1 MTNERQND
9 TRPAHG
15 WKSNIIEKAIQLGC
29 KQIYG
34 NNPFSTMGQR
44 NKWHYI
50 VKILKQYILKKIE
63 TDQFCCIFSYLS
75 TPEAFYRQGLWPW
88 TIRPSR
94 VTIKDKFWCQP
105 PRMKPVNFPPCLWV
119 EAIVISYL
127 NNKIFYWYFNCFF
140 VSI

>member
-15 WKSNIIEKAIQLGC
+15 WKSNLIEKAIQLGC
-29 KQIYG
+29 KQIYR

-63 TDQFCCIFSYLS
+63 TDQFCCIFFFQRRRHFIDKVYDHGPSGHQEWPSRTNFGVSPRGSNLS
-75 TPEAFYRQGLWPW
+75 TSSMLESGSNSDKLPEQ
-88 TIRPSR
+88 
-94 VTIKDKFWCQP
+94 Q
-105 PRMKPVNFPPCLWV
+105 N
-119 EAIVISYL
+119 IVL
-127 NNKIFYWYFNCFF
+127 IF
-140 VSI
+140 